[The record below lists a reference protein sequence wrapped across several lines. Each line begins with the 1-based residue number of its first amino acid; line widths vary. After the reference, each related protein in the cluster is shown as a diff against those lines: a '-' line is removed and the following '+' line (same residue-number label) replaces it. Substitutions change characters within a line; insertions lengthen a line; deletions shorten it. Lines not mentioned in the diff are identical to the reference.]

1 MPCIDQFDGIK
12 INVYNGEHR
21 PPHIHVLYV
30 EFEILLCIEDGAIYA
45 GRLPDKQLKKAMN
58 WLLIN
63 ADWALNVFFTLNPNL
78 KWERPLKSQEF

>member
-21 PPHIHVLYV
+21 PPHIHVLYA

-45 GRLPDKQLKKAMN
+45 GVLPDKQLKKAMN
-58 WLLIN
+58 WLLDN
-63 ADWALNVFFTLNPNL
+63 ADWALDVFIALNPNL
-78 KWERPLKSQEF
+78 K